1 MVEMQYV
8 QNIKTIGAN
17 GQLSL
22 GKAFAGKI
30 VAIEQVD
37 ESAWIIKSSHFVPES
52 EKWLHEKDNAKK
64 LDRAFEWA
72 KKNKPKDN
80 FDKIAKDIENA

>member
-1 MVEMQYV
+1 MLNIQS
-8 QNIKTIGAN
+8 IKTIGAN

-22 GKAFAGKI
+22 GKAFAGKT

-37 ESAWIIKSSHFVPES
+37 DGTWIIKSGHFIPES
-52 EKWLHEKDNAKK
+52 EEWLHEKANATK

-72 KKNKPKDN
+72 KKNKAKDN
-80 FDKIAKDIENA
+80 FDKITKNIENA